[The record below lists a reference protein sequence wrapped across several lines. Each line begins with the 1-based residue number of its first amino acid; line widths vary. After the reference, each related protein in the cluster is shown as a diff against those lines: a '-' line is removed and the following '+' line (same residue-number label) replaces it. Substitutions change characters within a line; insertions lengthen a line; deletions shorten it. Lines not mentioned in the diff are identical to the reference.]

1 MTKVVKTRESE
12 KSPCKAFLL
21 AGPMSPLIH
30 EVEQRYT
37 FVYIQH
43 TRFVNVTPIMKNL
56 I

>member
-1 MTKVVKTRESE
+1 M
-12 KSPCKAFLL
+12 AFLL
-21 AGPMSPLIH
+21 AGPMSPLIL

-56 I
+56 IQLKDGNEGVMESR

>member
-1 MTKVVKTRESE
+1 M
-12 KSPCKAFLL
+12 AFLL

-30 EVEQRYT
+30 EVEQRYS